1 MDAAA
6 AVEASAG
13 MEAEGWLPQL
23 NECAAQDGADRGNWK
38 THLLPLIKIKRERET
53 SSFLSLRWG
62 PGRRIRGFTH
72 FLSAPGAFTPQ
83 NSTNSATF
91 FLSIFHPCVCILSL
105 IVTTVKL
112 FFHPRPTAWSKRKWR
127 RHQTGKR
134 EREQSHRSLLLVA
147 KMCALFAA
155 AAAS

>member
-1 MDAAA
+1 MAPSTERMCGTGRCGPGTLEDTPFAAN
-6 AVEASAG
+6 
-13 MEAEGWLPQL
+13 Q
-23 NECAAQDGADRGNWK
+23 NK
-38 THLLPLIKIKRERET
+38 KRERDE
-53 SSFLSLRWG
+53 FFSLRWG

-112 FFHPRPTAWSKRKWR
+112 FSHPRPTAWSKRKWR